1 MSSQSRGLIL
11 SLSQDEAAR
20 GTKAKTAPMTDDPQ
34 PLLDIVLRPHRSLSP
49 AGFTAIMAALIAFS
63 FVGGIVFFLAGAW
76 PVIGFLGLDV
86 ALVYWAFRASY
97 ARGRDYERVVLL
109 PGSLIIE
116 RVSRKSGSQTVELQP
131 YWLRV
136 DLEDGPEPAMRL
148 LLRSH
153 GKSTVL
159 GGFLSPQ
166 ERIALADLLREALAR
181 LRQSPSTSFMP

>member
-1 MSSQSRGLIL
+1 MSETPTQES
-11 SLSQDEAAR
+11 
-20 GTKAKTAPMTDDPQ
+20 

-49 AGFTAIMAALIAFS
+49 AGFAVIMTALIAFS

-86 ALVYWAFRASY
+86 VLVYWAFRASY
-97 ARGRDYERVVLL
+97 ARGRDYERIILL
-109 PGSLIIE
+109 PGSLTIE
-116 RVSRKSGSQTVELQP
+116 RVSRKSGTERFSLQP

-148 LLRSH
+148 MLRSH
-153 GKSTVL
+153 GKSFTV

-166 ERIALADLLREALAR
+166 ERTELAAMLREALAR
-181 LRQSPSTSFMP
+181 LHQPATP